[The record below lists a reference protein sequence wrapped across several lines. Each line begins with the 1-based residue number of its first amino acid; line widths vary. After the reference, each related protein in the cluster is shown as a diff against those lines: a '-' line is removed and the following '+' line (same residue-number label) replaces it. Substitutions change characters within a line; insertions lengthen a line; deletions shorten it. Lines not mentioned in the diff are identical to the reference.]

1 MEVALGSAPAKE
13 CAMSPRSQFNGPAR
27 QRGAIGLM
35 AAATLSVALVAMLLV
50 VDTGRLYME
59 QRKLQRVVDNAAL
72 EAVSRGGNCLP
83 GLTAATFAGQSAV
96 RNGFTVD
103 ANNTLATTCGSLVTA
118 ATGLRSFTVDAT
130 QAAAVRV
137 VGSHTLT
144 TSFAG
149 GVQALFSGTAVS
161 LNTTLNATAVA
172 AKPQPTI
179 AQLNI
184 RSTLATINTA
194 QSNILNPLF
203 SGLLGGNVNLT
214 ALGWNGLLN
223 TDINLLSYLNQLAIN
238 LNVAAGNYTQLL
250 NTQATVT
257 QLIQAAATVVQ
268 LNGATADVITALG
281 QLQVAAIN
289 AAPVKLGD
297 ILQLQTGTTAA
308 GLDANL
314 QLLQLVQGVIQLA
327 NSKSAVAATLPI
339 SVLGLAN
346 VTVKVKVIEPPQFSA
361 IGDPALAK
369 VNPTGANRIYVRTAQ
384 VRTYIS
390 VNLPVLTN
398 ISALVNAVGG
408 LVGALTPTLNS
419 LLSLDLVGTL
429 NSVGCLLG
437 AGCKQLDPLL
447 LPSPEIDIA
456 LDVGGAN
463 SYVTDFSCPVNNVG
477 TKSLTARTTSSIAD
491 IKIGKIDPANAFSS
505 LAEPTVTP
513 LPLIDLGTVTC
524 HKILGLLG
532 TCDES
537 THVPFAAGG
546 IAIMVNTGVGTNVQD
561 LVFSSGTPFATPANL
576 KLPPSVI
583 AAVPTNNIVN
593 SLSSTLA
600 GINLIVYKPVGSN
613 PLGSIV
619 TGVASLISDV
629 TASLQPLITNLLSPL
644 LDPLLNNL
652 LKSLGINLMDVD
664 VGANMTCGQTGKAY
678 LVI

>member
-1 MEVALGSAPAKE
+1 
-13 CAMSPRSQFNGPAR
+13 MSPRTQFNGPAR

-35 AAATLSVALVAMLLV
+35 AAAILSLALVLMLLV

-59 QRKLQRVVDNAAL
+59 QRKLQRVVDSAAL
-72 EAVSRGGNCLP
+72 EAVSRGGNCQS
-83 GLTAATFAGQSAV
+83 GLSAATYAGQSAV
-96 RNGFTVD
+96 RNGYIID
-103 ANNTLATTCGSLVTA
+103 SNNTLATTCGSVQTA
-118 ATGLRSFTVDAT
+118 VSGLRAFTVDAT
-130 QAAAVRV
+130 RSSAIKV
-137 VGSHTLT
+137 VASRTVT

-149 GVQALFSGTAVS
+149 GVQALFSGSTVS
-161 LNTTLNATAVA
+161 LNTTLNASAVA
-172 AKPQPTI
+172 AQPTPTV

-184 RSTLATINTA
+184 RSTLASINTA

-214 ALGWNGLLN
+214 ALGWDGLLN

-268 LNGATADVITALG
+268 LNGATATVITALG

-314 QLLQLVQGVIQLA
+314 QLLQLIQGVVQLA

-346 VTVKVKVIEPPQFSA
+346 VTVRVKVIEPPQFSA
-361 IGDPALAK
+361 IGDPARAK
-369 VNPTGANRIYVRTAQ
+369 ANPLGADRIYVRTAQ
-384 VRTYIS
+384 IRTFIS
-390 VNLPVLTN
+390 VNLPVLSGVAGLT
-398 ISALVNAVGG
+398 NAVLG
-408 LVGALTPTLNS
+408 LVGALTPTLNA
-419 LLSLDLVGTL
+419 LLHLDLAATL
-429 NSVGCLLG
+429 NSVLCLLG
-437 AGCKQLDPLL
+437 AGCEQLAPRL
-447 LPSPEIDIA
+447 LPSPEIDIS
-456 LDVGGAN
+456 LDAGGAQ
-463 SYVTDFSCPVNNVG
+463 SYVTDYSCPTG
-477 TKSLTARTTSSIAD
+477 TTGVKSLTAHTITSIAD
-491 IKIGKIDPANAFSS
+491 LKLGKIDPANAFSS
-505 LAEPTVTP
+505 SAEPTVTP
-513 LPLIDLGTVTC
+513 LPLIDLGIETC
-524 HKILGLLG
+524 YGLFG
-532 TCDES
+532 CDAS
-537 THVPFAAGG
+537 SHVQFGAGG
-546 IAIMVNTGVGTNVQD
+546 IGIMLDTSVAKNTQD
-561 LVFSSGTPFATPANL
+561 LLFSSVNASVPPFNTPANL
-576 KLPPSVI
+576 KLLPSVQS
-583 AAVPTNNIVN
+583 AAPTTDIVG
-593 SLSSTLA
+593 SLAGTLA
-600 GINLIVYKPVGSN
+600 GINLTVYKPQGSN

-629 TASLQPLITNLLSPL
+629 TNKLLPVVTNLLAPL

>member
-1 MEVALGSAPAKE
+1 
-13 CAMSPRSQFNGPAR
+13 MSPRTQFNGPAR

-35 AAATLSVALVAMLLV
+35 AAATLSLALVLMLLV

-59 QRKLQRVVDNAAL
+59 QRKLQRVVDSAAL
-72 EAVSRGGNCLP
+72 EAVSRGGNCQS
-83 GLTAATFAGQSAV
+83 GLSAATYAGQSAV
-96 RNGFTVD
+96 RNGYTVD
-103 ANNTLATTCGSLVTA
+103 GNNTLVTTCGSVQTA
-118 ATGLRSFTVDAT
+118 ATGLRAFTADAT
-130 QAAAVRV
+130 QSTAVKVAASRTV
-137 VGSHTLT
+137 T

-149 GVQALFSGTAVS
+149 GVQALFTGSAVS
-161 LNTTLNATAVA
+161 LNTTLNASAVA
-172 AKPQPTI
+172 AQPTPTV

-184 RSTLATINTA
+184 RSNLASINTA

-214 ALGWNGLLN
+214 ALGWDGLLN

-268 LNGATADVITALG
+268 LNGATATVITALG

-314 QLLQLVQGVIQLA
+314 QLLQLIQGVVQLA

-346 VTVKVKVIEPPQFSA
+346 VTVRVKVIEPPQFSA
-361 IGDPALAK
+361 IGDPARAK
-369 VNPTGANRIYVRTAQ
+369 ANPLGPDRIYVRTAQ
-384 VRTYIS
+384 IRTLLS
-390 VNLPVLTN
+390 VNLPVLTGVTG
-398 ISALVNAVGG
+398 LTNAVLG
-408 LVGALTPTLNS
+408 LVGTLTPTLNA
-419 LLSLDLVGTL
+419 LLSLNLVATL

-437 AGCKQLDPLL
+437 AGCEQLDPLL
-447 LPSPEIDIA
+447 LPSPQVDIA
-456 LDVGGAN
+456 LDAGGAV
-463 SYVTDFSCPVNNVG
+463 SYVTDYSCPAGPGTAG
-477 TKSLTARTTSSIAD
+477 TKSLTAHTLTSIAD
-491 IKIGKIDPANAFSS
+491 LKVGKIDPTNAFSS

-513 LPLIDLGTVTC
+513 LPLVDLGTVTC
-524 HKILGLLG
+524 HKILGIG
-532 TCDES
+532 SCDES
-537 THVPFAAGG
+537 THVQYGAGG
-546 IAIMVNTGVGTNVQD
+546 IAIMVNTSVAQNAQD
-561 LVFSSGTPFATPANL
+561 LLYSSSTPFATPANL

-583 AAVPTNNIVN
+583 SAAPSSNIVN
-593 SLSSTLA
+593 SLANTLA
-600 GINLIVYKPVGSN
+600 GINLIVYKPQGSN
-613 PLGSIV
+613 PLGAIV

-629 TASLQPLITNLLSPL
+629 TAILQPLITNLVSPL

>member
-1 MEVALGSAPAKE
+1 
-13 CAMSPRSQFNGPAR
+13 MSPRTQFNGPAR

-35 AAATLSVALVAMLLV
+35 AAATLSLALVLMLLV

-59 QRKLQRVVDNAAL
+59 QRKLQRVVDSAAL
-72 EAVSRGGNCLP
+72 EAVSRGGNCQS
-83 GLTAATFAGQSAV
+83 GLSAATYAGQSAV
-96 RNGFTVD
+96 RNGYIID
-103 ANNTLATTCGSLVTA
+103 SNNTLATTCGSVQTA
-118 ATGLRSFTVDAT
+118 ASGLRAFTVDAT
-130 QAAAVRV
+130 RSSAIKVDASRTV
-137 VGSHTLT
+137 T

-149 GVQALFSGTAVS
+149 GVQALFSGSAVS
-161 LNTTLNATAVA
+161 LNTTLNASAVA
-172 AKPQPTI
+172 AQPTPTV

-184 RSTLATINTA
+184 RSMLASINTA

-214 ALGWNGLLN
+214 ALGWDGLLN

-268 LNGATADVITALG
+268 LNGATATVITALG

-314 QLLQLVQGVIQLA
+314 QLLQLIQGVVQLA

-346 VTVKVKVIEPPQFSA
+346 VTVRVKVIEPPQFSA
-361 IGDPALAK
+361 IGDPARAK
-369 VNPTGANRIYVRTAQ
+369 ANPLGADRIYVRTAQ
-384 VRTYIS
+384 IRTFIS
-390 VNLPVLTN
+390 VNLPVLSGVAGLT
-398 ISALVNAVGG
+398 NAVLG
-408 LVGALTPTLNS
+408 LVGALTPTLNA
-419 LLSLDLVGTL
+419 LLHLDLAATL
-429 NSVGCLLG
+429 NSVLCLLG
-437 AGCKQLDPLL
+437 AGCEQLAPRL
-447 LPSPEIDIA
+447 LPSPEIDIS
-456 LDVGGAN
+456 LDAGGAQ
-463 SYVTDFSCPVNNVG
+463 SYVTDYSCPTG
-477 TKSLTARTTSSIAD
+477 TTGVKSLTAHTITSIAD
-491 IKIGKIDPANAFSS
+491 LKLGKIDPSNAFSS
-505 LAEPTVTP
+505 SAEPTVTP
-513 LPLIDLGTVTC
+513 LPLIDLGIETC
-524 HKILGLLG
+524 YGLFG
-532 TCDES
+532 CDAS
-537 THVPFAAGG
+537 SHVQFGAGG
-546 IAIMVNTGVGTNVQD
+546 IGIMLDTSVAKNTQD
-561 LVFSSGTPFATPANL
+561 LLFSSVNASVPPFNTPANL
-576 KLPPSVI
+576 KLLPSVQS
-583 AAVPTNNIVN
+583 AAPTTDIVG
-593 SLSSTLA
+593 SLAGTLA
-600 GINLIVYKPVGSN
+600 GINLTVYKPQGSN

-629 TASLQPLITNLLSPL
+629 TNKLLPVVTNLLAPL

>member
-1 MEVALGSAPAKE
+1 
-13 CAMSPRSQFNGPAR
+13 MSPRSQFNGPAR
-27 QRGAIGLM
+27 QHGAIGLM
-35 AAATLSVALVAMLLV
+35 AAATLSLALVLMLLV

-59 QRKLQRVVDNAAL
+59 QRKLQRVVDSAAL
-72 EAVSRGGNCLP
+72 EAVSRGGNCQS
-83 GLTAATFAGQSAV
+83 GLTAAAYAGQSAV
-96 RNGFTVD
+96 RNGYTVD
-103 ANNTLATTCGSLVTA
+103 ANNTLATTCGNLQTA
-118 ATGLRSFTVDAT
+118 ASGLRTFTVDAT
-130 QAAAVRV
+130 QSAAVKVAASRTV
-137 VGSHTLT
+137 T

-149 GVQALFSGTAVS
+149 GVQALFTGSPVS
-161 LNTTLNATAVA
+161 LSTTLNASAVA
-172 AKPQPTI
+172 ALPIPTV

-184 RSTLATINTA
+184 RSTLASINTA

-214 ALGWNGLLN
+214 ALGWDGLLN

-268 LNGATADVITALG
+268 LNGATATVITALG

-314 QLLQLVQGVIQLA
+314 QLLQLIQGVVQLA

-346 VTVKVKVIEPPQFSA
+346 VTVRVKVIEPPQFSA
-361 IGDPALAK
+361 IGDPARAK
-369 VNPTGANRIYVRTAQ
+369 ANPLGPDRIYVRTAQ
-384 VRTYIS
+384 IRTMLS
-390 VNLPVLTN
+390 VNLPVLTGVTG
-398 ISALVNAVGG
+398 LLNAVLG
-408 LVGALTPTLNS
+408 LVGTLTPTLNA
-419 LLSLDLVGTL
+419 LLSLNLVATL

-437 AGCKQLDPLL
+437 AGCEQLDPLL

-456 LDVGGAN
+456 LDAGGAI
-463 SYVTDFSCPVNNVG
+463 SYVTDYSCPVGPGTAG
-477 TKSLTARTTSSIAD
+477 TKSLTAHTITSIAD
-491 IKIGKIDPANAFSS
+491 LKVGKIDPTNAFSS

-513 LPLIDLGTVTC
+513 LPLVDLGTVTC
-524 HKILGLLG
+524 HKILGIG
-532 TCDES
+532 SCDES
-537 THVPFAAGG
+537 THVQYGAGG
-546 IAIMVNTGVGTNVQD
+546 IAIMVNTSVAQNTQD
-561 LVFSSGTPFATPANL
+561 LLYSSSTPFATPANL
-576 KLPPSVI
+576 KLTPSVI
-583 AAVPTNNIVN
+583 SAAPSSNIVN
-593 SLSSTLA
+593 SLANTLA
-600 GINLIVYKPVGSN
+600 GINLIVYKPQGSN
-613 PLGSIV
+613 PLGAIV

-629 TASLQPLITNLLSPL
+629 TAILQPLITNLLSPL

-652 LKSLGINLMDVD
+652 LKALGINLMDVD

>member
-1 MEVALGSAPAKE
+1 
-13 CAMSPRSQFNGPAR
+13 MSPRTQFNGPAR

-35 AAATLSVALVAMLLV
+35 AAATLSLALVLMLLV

-59 QRKLQRVVDNAAL
+59 QRKLQRVVDSAAL
-72 EAVSRGGNCLP
+72 EAVSRGGNCQS
-83 GLTAATFAGQSAV
+83 GLSADTYAGQSAV
-96 RNGFTVD
+96 RNGYIID
-103 ANNTLATTCGSLVTA
+103 SNNTLATTCGSVQTA
-118 ATGLRSFTVDAT
+118 ASGLRAFTADAT
-130 QAAAVRV
+130 QSTAVKVAASRTVI
-137 VGSHTLT
+137 

-149 GVQALFSGTAVS
+149 GVQALFSGSAVS
-161 LNTTLNATAVA
+161 LNTTLNASAVA
-172 AKPQPTI
+172 AQPTPTV

-184 RSTLATINTA
+184 RSTLASINTA

-214 ALGWNGLLN
+214 ALGWDGLLN

-268 LNGATADVITALG
+268 LNGATATVITALG

-289 AAPVKLGD
+289 ASPVKLGD
-297 ILQLQTGTTAA
+297 ILQLQTGTMAA

-314 QLLQLVQGVIQLA
+314 QLLQLIQGVVQLA

-346 VTVKVKVIEPPQFSA
+346 VTVRVKVIEPPQFSA
-361 IGDPALAK
+361 IGDPARAK
-369 VNPTGANRIYVRTAQ
+369 ANPLGADRIYVRTAQ
-384 VRTYIS
+384 IRTMLS
-390 VNLPVLTN
+390 VNLPVLSGVTG
-398 ISALVNAVGG
+398 LLNAVLG
-408 LVGALTPTLNS
+408 LVGTLTPTLNA
-419 LLSLDLVGTL
+419 LLSLNLVATL

-437 AGCKQLDPLL
+437 AGCQQLDPQL

-456 LDVGGAN
+456 LDAGGAI
-463 SYVTDFSCPVNNVG
+463 SYVTDYSCPIGPGTSG
-477 TKSLTARTTSSIAD
+477 TKSLTAHTVTSIAD
-491 IKIGKIDPANAFSS
+491 LKVGKIDPTNAFSS

-513 LPLIDLGTVTC
+513 LPLVDLGTVTC
-524 HKILGLLG
+524 HKILGIG
-532 TCDES
+532 SCDES
-537 THVPFAAGG
+537 THVQYGAGG
-546 IAIMVNTGVGTNVQD
+546 IAIMVNTSVAQNSQD
-561 LVFSSGTPFATPANL
+561 LLYSSSTPFATPANL

-583 AAVPTNNIVN
+583 SAAPSSNIVS
-593 SLSSTLA
+593 SLANTLA
-600 GINLIVYKPVGSN
+600 GINLIVYKPQGSN
-613 PLGSIV
+613 PLGAVV

-629 TASLQPLITNLLSPL
+629 TAILQPLVTNLLSPL

-652 LKSLGINLMDVD
+652 LKALGINLMDVD

>member
-1 MEVALGSAPAKE
+1 
-13 CAMSPRSQFNGPAR
+13 MSPRTQFNGKAR

-35 AAATLSVALVAMLLV
+35 VAATLSLALVLMLLV

-59 QRKLQRVVDNAAL
+59 QRKLQRVVDSAAL
-72 EAVSRGGNCLP
+72 EAVSRGGNCQS
-83 GLTAATFAGQSAV
+83 GLSAATYAGQSAV
-96 RNGFTVD
+96 RNGYTVD
-103 ANNTLATTCGSLVTA
+103 GNNTLVTTCGSVQTA
-118 ATGLRSFTVDAT
+118 ATGLRAFTADAT
-130 QAAAVRV
+130 QSTAVKVAASRTV
-137 VGSHTLT
+137 T

-149 GVQALFSGTAVS
+149 GVQALFTGSAVS
-161 LNTTLNATAVA
+161 LNTTLNASAVA
-172 AKPQPTI
+172 AQPTPTV

-184 RSTLATINTA
+184 RSNLASINTA

-214 ALGWNGLLN
+214 ALGWDGLLN

-268 LNGATADVITALG
+268 LNGATATVITALG

-314 QLLQLVQGVIQLA
+314 QLLQLIQGVVQLA

-346 VTVKVKVIEPPQFSA
+346 VTVRVKVIEPPQFSA
-361 IGDPALAK
+361 IGDPARAK
-369 VNPTGANRIYVRTAQ
+369 ANPLGPDRIYVRTAQ
-384 VRTYIS
+384 IRTLLS
-390 VNLPVLTN
+390 VNLPVLTGVTG
-398 ISALVNAVGG
+398 LTNAVLG
-408 LVGALTPTLNS
+408 LVGTLTPTLNA
-419 LLSLDLVGTL
+419 LLSLNLVATL

-437 AGCKQLDPLL
+437 AGCEQLDPLL
-447 LPSPEIDIA
+447 LPSPQIDIA
-456 LDVGGAN
+456 LDAGGAV
-463 SYVTDFSCPVNNVG
+463 SYVTDYSCPAGPGTAG
-477 TKSLTARTTSSIAD
+477 TKSLTAHTITSIAD
-491 IKIGKIDPANAFSS
+491 LKVGKIDPTNAFSS

-513 LPLIDLGTVTC
+513 LPLVDLGTVTC
-524 HKILGLLG
+524 HKILGIG
-532 TCDES
+532 SCDES
-537 THVPFAAGG
+537 THVQYGAGG
-546 IAIMVNTGVGTNVQD
+546 IAIMVNTSVAQNAQE
-561 LVFSSGTPFATPANL
+561 LLYSSSTPFATPANL

-583 AAVPTNNIVN
+583 SAAPSSNIVN
-593 SLSSTLA
+593 SLANTLA
-600 GINLIVYKPVGSN
+600 GINLIVYKPQGSN
-613 PLGSIV
+613 PLGAIV

-629 TASLQPLITNLLSPL
+629 TAILQPLITNLVSPL

>member
-1 MEVALGSAPAKE
+1 
-13 CAMSPRSQFNGPAR
+13 MSPRTQFNGPAR

-35 AAATLSVALVAMLLV
+35 AAATLSLALVLMLLV

-59 QRKLQRVVDNAAL
+59 QRKLQRVVDSAAL
-72 EAVSRGGNCLP
+72 EAVSRGGNCQS
-83 GLTAATFAGQSAV
+83 GLSAATYAGQSAV
-96 RNGFTVD
+96 RNGYVVD
-103 ANNTLATTCGSLVTA
+103 SNNTLATTCGSVQTA
-118 ATGLRSFTVDAT
+118 ASGLRAFTVDAT
-130 QAAAVRV
+130 QSSAIKV
-137 VGSHTLT
+137 VASRTVT

-149 GVQALFSGTAVS
+149 GVQALFSGSAVS
-161 LNTTLNATAVA
+161 LNTTLNASAVA
-172 AKPQPTI
+172 AQPTPPV

-184 RSTLATINTA
+184 RSTLANINTA

-214 ALGWNGLLN
+214 ALGWDGLLN

-268 LNGATADVITALG
+268 LNGATATVITALG

-314 QLLQLVQGVIQLA
+314 QLLQLIQGVVQLA

-346 VTVKVKVIEPPQFSA
+346 VTVRVKVIEPPQFSA
-361 IGDPALAK
+361 IGDPARAK
-369 VNPTGANRIYVRTAQ
+369 ANPLGADRIYVRTAQ
-384 VRTYIS
+384 IRTMLS
-390 VNLPVLTN
+390 VDLPVLSGVAGLTN
-398 ISALVNAVGG
+398 AVLGLVGG
-408 LVGALTPTLNS
+408 LTSTLNAV
-419 LLSLDLVGTL
+419 LGLNLVAVL
-429 NSVGCLLG
+429 NSVVCLGCQ
-437 AGCKQLDPLL
+437 QLDPLL
-447 LPSPEIDIA
+447 LPSPRIDIS
-456 LDVGGAN
+456 LDAGGAK
-463 SYVTDFSCPVNNVG
+463 SYVTDYSCPTGSTG
-477 TKSLTARTTSSIAD
+477 TKSLTAHTVTSIAD
-491 IKIGKIDPANAFSS
+491 LKLGKIDPTNAFSS
-505 LAEPTVTP
+505 SAEPTVTP
-513 LPLIDLGTVTC
+513 LPLIDLGIATC
-524 HKILGLLG
+524 YRVAGLGS
-532 TCDES
+532 CDPNS
-537 THVPFAAGG
+537 HIQYGAGG
-546 IAIMVNTGVGTNVQD
+546 IAIMLDTPVAQNSQD
-561 LVFSSGTPFATPANL
+561 LLFSSGTPFATPANL
-576 KLPPSVI
+576 KLPPSVQS
-583 AAVPTNNIVN
+583 AAPTSNIVG
-593 SLSSTLA
+593 SLSNTLA
-600 GINLIVYKPVGSN
+600 GINLIVYRPQGSN
-613 PLGSIV
+613 PLGAIV

-629 TASLQPLITNLLSPL
+629 TNHLLPVVTNLVSPL

>member
-1 MEVALGSAPAKE
+1 MELAAKE
-13 CAMSPRSQFNGPAR
+13 CAMSPRSRFNSPAR

-35 AAATLSVALVAMLLV
+35 AAATLSLAVVMLLLV

-83 GLTAATFAGQSAV
+83 GLSAASYAGQSAV
-96 RNGFTVD
+96 RNGYLVD
-103 ANNTLATTCGSLVTA
+103 ASNTLATTCGTLVTA
-118 ATGLRSFTVDAT
+118 ATGLRTFAVDAT
-130 QAAAVRV
+130 QAAAVKV
-137 VGSHTLT
+137 VASRTVT

-149 GVQALFSGTAVS
+149 GVQALFSGTPVS
-161 LNTTLNATAVA
+161 LNTTLNASAVA
-172 AKPQPTI
+172 AKPQPTV

-184 RSTLATINTA
+184 RSTLASIDTA

-214 ALGWNGLLN
+214 ALGWDGLLN
-223 TDINLLSYLNQLAIN
+223 TDINLLKYLDQLAIN

-268 LNGATADVITALG
+268 LNGATAQVITALG

-314 QLLQLVQGVIQLA
+314 QLLQLIQGVVQLA

-346 VTVKVKVIEPPQFSA
+346 VTVRVKVIEPPQFSA
-361 IGDPALAK
+361 IGDPARAK
-369 VNPTGANRIYVRTAQ
+369 VNPTGADRIYVRTAQ
-384 VRTYIS
+384 VRTLVS
-390 VNLPVLTN
+390 VSLPVLSGVTG
-398 ISALVNAVGG
+398 LTNAVLG
-408 LVGALTPTLNS
+408 LVGGLTPTLNA
-419 LLSLDLVGTL
+419 LLSLNLVSTL
-429 NSVGCLLG
+429 NSVLCLLG
-437 AGCKQLDPLL
+437 AGCEQLDPQL
-447 LPSPEIDIA
+447 LPSLQIDIS
-456 LDVGGAN
+456 LDAGGAK
-463 SYVTDFSCPVNNVG
+463 SYVTDYSCPTGTTG
-477 TKSLTARTTSSIAD
+477 TKSLTAHTITSIAD
-491 IKIGKIDPANAFSS
+491 LKLGKIDPTNAFSS
-505 LAEPTVTP
+505 AAEPTVAP
-513 LPLIDLGTVTC
+513 LALIDLGIVTC
-524 HKILGLLG
+524 HKILLLG
-532 TCDES
+532 TCDPA
-537 THVPFAAGG
+537 THVPFGAGG
-546 IAIMVNTGVGTNVQD
+546 IGIMLDTSVAQNTQD
-561 LVFSSGTPFATPANL
+561 LVFSSATPFATPANL
-576 KLPPSVI
+576 KLPPSI
-583 AAVPTNNIVN
+583 QSAAPTNNIVG
-593 SLSSTLA
+593 SLSNTLA
-600 GINLIVYKPVGSN
+600 GINLIVYKPQGSN
-613 PLGSIV
+613 PLGAVV

-629 TASLQPLITNLLSPL
+629 TSKLLPVVTNLVSPL

-652 LKSLGINLMDVD
+652 LKGLGINLMDVD

>member
-1 MEVALGSAPAKE
+1 
-13 CAMSPRSQFNGPAR
+13 MSPRSQFNSPAR

-35 AAATLSVALVAMLLV
+35 AAVTLSLAVVLMLLV

-72 EAVSRGGNCLP
+72 EAVSRGGTCLP
-83 GLTAATFAGQSAV
+83 GLTAATYAGQSAV
-96 RNGFTVD
+96 RNGYTVD
-103 ANNTLATTCGSLVTA
+103 ASDTLVTTCGTLVTA
-118 ATGLRSFTVDAT
+118 ATGLRTFTVDAT
-130 QAAAVRV
+130 QAAAVKVAASRTV
-137 VGSHTLT
+137 I
-144 TSFAG
+144 TSIAG
-149 GVQALFSGTAVS
+149 GVQALFSGTPVS
-161 LNTTLNATAVA
+161 LNTTLNASAVA
-172 AKPQPTI
+172 AKPQPTV

-184 RSTLATINTA
+184 RSTLASVNTA

-203 SGLLGGNVNLT
+203 SSLLGGNVNLT

-223 TDINLLSYLNQLAIN
+223 TNVNLLSYLNQLAIN

-281 QLQVAAIN
+281 QLQIAAIN

-314 QLLQLVQGVIQLA
+314 QLLQLVQAVVQLA
-327 NSKSAVAATLPI
+327 NSNSAVSATVPI

-346 VTVKVKVIEPPQFSA
+346 VTVRVKVIEPPQFSA

-369 VNPTGANRIYVRTAQ
+369 ANPTGPNRIYVRTAQ
-384 VRTYIS
+384 IRTMLS
-390 VNLPVLTN
+390 VNLPVLSGVTGL
-398 ISALVNAVGG
+398 SNAVLG
-408 LVGALTPTLNS
+408 LVAGLTPTLNA
-419 LLSLDLVGTL
+419 LLHLNLVAVL
-429 NSVGCLLG
+429 NSVVCNN
-437 AGCKQLDPLL
+437 CQQLDPLL

-456 LDVGGAN
+456 LDAGGAI
-463 SYVTDFSCPVNNVG
+463 SYVTDYSCPTGTTG
-477 TKSLTARTTSSIAD
+477 TKSLTAHTITSIAD
-491 IKIGKIDPANAFSS
+491 LKVGKIDPTNAFSS
-505 LAEPTVTP
+505 SAEPTVTP
-513 LPLIDLGTVTC
+513 LALVDLGTVTC
-524 HKILGLLG
+524 NKILVVG

-537 THVPFAAGG
+537 THIPFANGG
-546 IAIMVNTGVGTNVQD
+546 LAIMVNTSVAQNTQD
-561 LVFSSGTPFATPANL
+561 LVYSSGTPFATPANL

-583 AAVPTNNIVN
+583 SAAPTSNVVN
-593 SLSSTLA
+593 SLANTLA
-600 GINLIVYKPVGSN
+600 GINVVAYKPVGSN
-613 PLGSIV
+613 PLGSILL
-619 TGVASLISDV
+619 GVASLISSV
-629 TASLQPLITNLLSPL
+629 TNILQPLITGLVSPL

-652 LKSLGINLMDVD
+652 LNGLGINLMDVD